1 MAVLTAFTKL
11 TVAPSILYFFF
22 FGTQMPGQDEVDF
35 YDFLDEDG

>member
-11 TVAPSILYFFF
+11 TVAPLFSIFF